1 MVIYASSHIHRSPSQ
16 KATRAADFGHSL
28 VLLPICLPESRSAAA
43 HVQRAVAK
51 GLLSTFLQLQ
61 CLAELPHLCQLYVN
75 TVVGFLDA
83 FFIPCKIQQKSEM
96 SEKIMFYFTTDF
108 KKSVLVLVPFFHTQ
122 MNLLQDSSEFKRSLS
137 KILNQKDLRKVFQEL
152 TYFFFLFIY
161 FADF

>member
-1 MVIYASSHIHRSPSQ
+1 
-16 KATRAADFGHSL
+16 
-28 VLLPICLPESRSAAA
+28 
-43 HVQRAVAK
+43 
-51 GLLSTFLQLQ
+51 
-61 CLAELPHLCQLYVN
+61 
-75 TVVGFLDA
+75 
-83 FFIPCKIQQKSEM
+83 M

-152 TYFFFLFIY
+152 TYFFFFIY